1 MRSLVRLVAT
11 TTVSFC
17 LVVTLAAGA
26 RAHAIVISSEPAD
39 GGAGA
44 SPHRLVLRFN
54 SRIEK
59 TLCSVMLVGPMHSHV
74 LLLRRETG
82 AAPDTLTYTMPPLSP
97 GTYQAKWKVM
107 SGDGHL
113 TEGAVSFSVTSP

>member
-17 LVVTLAAGA
+17 LVVTLASGA

-39 GGAGA
+39 GGTGA
-44 SPHRLVLRFN
+44 PPHRLLLRFN

-59 TLCSVMLVGPMHSHV
+59 SLCSVMLVGPRQAHGV
-74 LLLRRETG
+74 PLREEIG
-82 AAPDTLTYTMPPLSP
+82 AASDTLTYSLPALSP
-97 GTYQAKWKVM
+97 GTYQAKWKVL
-107 SGDGHL
+107 SADGHL
-113 TEGAVSFSVTSP
+113 TEGAVTFSVKNP